1 MYTCVYNVRILPWP
15 PLCYLLLARINS
27 RIAAAIAGSQ
37 LQLAGKVQWKSV
49 QLSSRQFYIADKRA
63 GGKRM
68 GGPGVRTVGC
78 AMPVVRRCEMDTH
91 PSTLKY
97 DLSVGAY
104 VIAGAATRMKR
115 MKFFLLLLLCETVCW
130 TEREKHPVVLCVS
143 SLRLDDVEPKR

>member
-1 MYTCVYNVRILPWP
+1 
-15 PLCYLLLARINS
+15 
-27 RIAAAIAGSQ
+27 
-37 LQLAGKVQWKSV
+37 
-49 QLSSRQFYIADKRA
+49 
-63 GGKRM
+63 M

-130 TEREKHPVVLCVS
+130 TEKEKHPVVVCVS